1 MAVRSGGLGWW
12 WWWCPFFLTAEGW
25 SVCYFSSHT
34 YQPNSKS
41 TAYYTEAKLSWGFS
55 QKLSRRFA
63 LERWASEGGNVAL
76 QGRKMPCHGLKSKKN
91 NMPSC
96 PLYLVCIMLGVGR
109 SVPFERPGV
118 LQLTG
123 PLTPPTHF
131 HTDYIHTSQ
140 GRYATTEHHYAYAPI
155 LRRVNLSGP
164 PAERESGFDR
174 RSCMRCSAASEQ
186 N

>member
-1 MAVRSGGLGWW
+1 MAVRSGGLGWR
-12 WWWCPFFLTAEGW
+12 WWWCPFFLTAEVW

-55 QKLSRRFA
+55 QNLSRRFA

-76 QGRKMPCHGLKSKKN
+76 QGRIMPCHGLKSKKN

-109 SVPFERPGV
+109 SVPFDRPGV

-123 PLTPPTHF
+123 PLTPPTLTFTRITYTHLKVGMQPPSIIMLM
-131 HTDYIHTSQ
+131 H
-140 GRYATTEHHYAYAPI
+140 
-155 LRRVNLSGP
+155 LSCVALIYQDHPLNEKVVSTGDL
-164 PAERESGFDR
+164 A
-174 RSCMRCSAASEQ
+174 
-186 N
+186 